1 MFRVIYLGENG
12 RISHKGGFASDKAAN
27 DWIKQNHIT
36 AVKLT
41 VWSEDIQ
48 CFRTLYNY

>member
-1 MFRVIYLGENG
+1 MFKVIYLDEKG

>member
-1 MFRVIYLGENG
+1 MFRVIYINESDE
-12 RISHKGGFASDKAAN
+12 IMHKGGFVSDKAAN

-36 AVKLT
+36 AVKLM
-41 VWSEDIQ
+41 VWSENTQ